1 MNNNAIS
8 SKSISLKSKMN
19 LDIKKCMLTVL
30 VMSLVIFLL
39 APIIYLFVQAFLDKD
54 GVFVGL
60 QNFQEYLASESLL
73 NSLKNTV
80 FVSVISTVISLTLAL
95 VYAYALTRTK
105 IKFKGFF

>member
-19 LDIKKCMLTVL
+19 LDIKMYAYSISYVF
-30 VMSLVIFLL
+30 SNIF
-39 APIIYLFVQAFLDKD
+39 IGTYNISICTGFLDKD

-73 NSLKNTV
+73 NSLKIQYL
-80 FVSVISTVISLTLAL
+80 FQLYQL
-95 VYAYALTRTK
+95 
-105 IKFKGFF
+105 

>member
-73 NSLKNTV
+73 NSLKNNNIC
-80 FVSVISTVISLTLAL
+80 FSYINCNIISTCIS
-95 VYAYALTRTK
+95 
-105 IKFKGFF
+105 ICICID